1 MPSTVYK
8 GDLSEV
14 TLGKEAGLLLTS
26 ANSAGHASGSPQTF
40 TWTGHTPNVAGAVAG
55 SNTSTITFAGGIA
68 NSPVLSTKLR
78 YPEGI
83 LVGSTL
89 TFHSSNGTSNFAADD
104 NASTGITYTIIAF
117 TSASGASVI
126 TVTPALKTA
135 HAAVSNTGDSLYIN
149 SLGTPTID
157 VGMAHASN
165 ADASDE
171 TVLTDQFVGL
181 AATVNL
187 PDTKNEIKRQHVV
200 GIGRDVVVQVAGKQ
214 QNEGGTIEVMMNS
227 PRWFYYALG
236 RESFKDRG
244 ASGAIVSGTLA
255 VAASAG
261 DCHLT
266 LSALTSI
273 AVGDYISIE
282 DDSNFA
288 EVPGDDAST
297 QTTGTGGTSWPDST
311 AATGFKFTETNE
323 IRRVVALN
331 GSNSSVTKMVWLD
344 DPLHYHHV
352 IGKNFRISRYDTG
365 SANQSPDVDSSTLL
379 ITNPSTRLLYSGW
392 YVPSFCLEHSIRN
405 RDVGAHSFE
414 TGATNLPSSSSD
426 AKTLTRVF
434 RGCKVKDWSFATDAD
449 AEVKLTL
456 NFDALS
462 VYTDT
467 GRLDAANEGDRYT
480 AHRMFENTANSPIN
494 RKVAGIAPHTQKPY
508 LFYNGIIKSFGQQ
521 MARVTK
527 FSLSGKNDIKQHW
540 TIRGTDIA
548 TGAVTEQ
555 VPFAGTR
562 FPNLAVEG
570 KTEYELSMT
579 VLIDDPLLW
588 HELRHAKEHVKGSNP
603 VELTLTKQ
611 GTGAT
616 REQITITIDDYI
628 IAEAPI
634 PVPEDKGVLT
644 VEVKLLPKHV
654 KVESI
659 DTLFHC

>member
-236 RESFKDRG
+236 RESFKDRT

-273 AVGDYISIE
+273 TVGDYISIE
-282 DDSNFA
+282 DDSNIV
-288 EVPGDDAST
+288 EVPGDDPST
-297 QTTGTGGTSWPDST
+297 QTTGTGGTTWPDST
-311 AATGFKFTETNE
+311 AASGFKFTETNE

>member
-40 TWTGHTPNVAGAVAG
+40 TWVVATVANA
-55 SNTSTITFAGGIA
+55 NTSTLTLQNGIA
-68 NSPVLSTKLR
+68 NSPVLAGKLR
-78 YPEGI
+78 YPEGM

-104 NASTGITYTIIAF
+104 FTRTGISYNIIAF
-117 TSASGASVI
+117 TASVI

-135 HAAVSNTGDSLYIN
+135 HAEVSDTGDSLYIN

-157 VGMAHASN
+157 VGMTHATN

-171 TVLTDQFVGL
+171 TILADQFIGL
-181 AATVNL
+181 AATVKL

-214 QNEGGTIEVMMNS
+214 QNEGGTIDVMLNS

-379 ITNPSTRLLYSGW
+379 ITNPSQRLLYSGW

-405 RDVGAHSFE
+405 RDVGAYSFE
-414 TGATNLPSSSSD
+414 TGALTNQPSSSSD

-434 RGCKVKDWSFATDAD
+434 RGCKVKDWALSADAD
-449 AEVKLTL
+449 AEVKLSL

-467 GRLDAANEGDRYT
+467 GRLEGVANDGDRYT
-480 AHRMFENTANSPIN
+480 AHRMFENTGNTPIN
-494 RKVAGIAPHTQKPY
+494 RKIAGIAPYTQKPY
-508 LFYNGIIKSFGQQ
+508 LFYNGVIKAFGQQ

-527 FSLSGKNDIKQHW
+527 FNLTGKNNIKQHW
-540 TIRGTDIA
+540 TIRGTDAA

-562 FPNLAVEG
+562 FPNLSVEG
-570 KTEYELSMT
+570 KTEYDLSMT
-579 VLIDDPLLW
+579 VIIDDPLLW

-603 VELTLTKQ
+603 VELTVTKQ
-611 GTGAT
+611 GTGPT
-616 REQITITIDDYI
+616 REQIIITIDDYI
-628 IAEAPI
+628 IEEAPI

-644 VEVKLLPKHV
+644 VEVKLKPKHV
-654 KVESI
+654 KVESF

>member
-1 MPSTVYK
+1 M
-8 GDLSEV
+8 
-14 TLGKEAGLLLTS
+14 
-26 ANSAGHASGSPQTF
+26 
-40 TWTGHTPNVAGAVAG
+40 
-55 SNTSTITFAGGIA
+55 
-68 NSPVLSTKLR
+68 
-78 YPEGI
+78 
-83 LVGSTL
+83 
-89 TFHSSNGTSNFAADD
+89 
-104 NASTGITYTIIAF
+104 
-117 TSASGASVI
+117 
-126 TVTPALKTA
+126 
-135 HAAVSNTGDSLYIN
+135 
-149 SLGTPTID
+149 
-157 VGMAHASN
+157 
-165 ADASDE
+165 
-171 TVLTDQFVGL
+171 
-181 AATVNL
+181 
-187 PDTKNEIKRQHVV
+187 
-200 GIGRDVVVQVAGKQ
+200 
-214 QNEGGTIEVMMNS
+214 
-227 PRWFYYALG
+227 G

-379 ITNPSTRLLYSGW
+379 ITNPSQRLLYSGW

-405 RDVGAHSFE
+405 RDVGAYSFE
-414 TGATNLPSSSSD
+414 TGALTNQPSSSSD

-434 RGCKVKDWSFATDAD
+434 RGCKVKDWALSADAD
-449 AEVKLTL
+449 AEVKLSL

-467 GRLDAANEGDRYT
+467 GRLEGVANDGDRYT
-480 AHRMFENTANSPIN
+480 AHRMFENTGNTPIN
-494 RKVAGIAPHTQKPY
+494 RKIAGIAPYTQKPY
-508 LFYNGIIKSFGQQ
+508 LFYNGVIKAFGQQ

-527 FSLSGKNDIKQHW
+527 FNLTGKNNIKQHW
-540 TIRGTDIA
+540 TIRGTDAA

-562 FPNLAVEG
+562 FPNLSVEG
-570 KTEYELSMT
+570 KTEYDLSMT
-579 VLIDDPLLW
+579 VIIDDPLLW

-603 VELTLTKQ
+603 VELTVTKQ
-611 GTGAT
+611 GTGPT
-616 REQITITIDDYI
+616 REQIIITIDDYI
-628 IAEAPI
+628 IEEAPI

-644 VEVKLLPKHV
+644 VEVKLKPKHV
-654 KVESI
+654 KVESF